1 MSQFD
6 IFKLREYINLENK
19 FLERNELLKNQSFKK
34 KSFDELNNNIK
45 NLEKNFEKYFNKPK
59 IFNFISKKRKRIKKI
74 NHNKKKKQVKKKIK
88 QKK

>member
-45 NLEKNFEKYFNKPK
+45 ILEKNIEKYFNKPI
-59 IFNFISKKRKRIKKI
+59 IFNFISRKRKRIKKI
-74 NHNKKKKQVKKKIK
+74 NLHNKINQVKKKIK